1 MFVVFRVENHRIRAL
16 VNRKTILSWLLTT
29 FFCLGSFCEQPNLR
43 TDGKPNQLDQRTR
56 AYEYQELRLT
66 KKVLTCV
73 LLRTDARS
81 QVKFYLPLAVL

>member
-16 VNRKTILSWLLTT
+16 VNRKTVLSWLSTT
-29 FFCLGSFCEQPNLR
+29 FLCSESVCGQPNLR

-66 KKVLTCV
+66 KKVLTGV
-73 LLRTDARS
+73 LLRTAPRLS
-81 QVKFYLPLAVL
+81 FTCP